1 VLLALGAVLV
11 AMGGYRWGVPAF
23 AWIAPVPFLLVLR
36 TATTWRFRLVVLA
49 VLTVA
54 SIVLVGKIITEPVP
68 YVLAIPFALPA
79 AIASWLVLLL
89 TEHLRRRGGELAGVL
104 ALPAL
109 TALGEAL
116 QHSSMP
122 LGTWSSLAVT
132 QVDNVALLQLAAL
145 FGVAGIGFVM
155 SLVASVVAMLLA
167 TPASRARAR
176 IAAAAAAVVGLALS
190 WGAVRSYGRQG
201 PRTVVAAAVTTDLGL
216 GAGGLPDDAAL
227 AANTDALLA
236 RSELAAARG
245 AVLIAWNEGA
255 TFVRP
260 EQEPALIS
268 RGQALA
274 RARGVELVLAYAVVL
289 STAPLDL
296 DNKYV
301 WLGADGEVVET
312 YQKHHP
318 VPGEPSRRGR
328 APLVAHDHP
337 WGRAAGAICYDY
349 DFPSMGAG
357 SRPAR
362 GRAGGGAVVGL
373 ARHRPLPHPDHPH
386 PRHRGWPV
394 GAAPDPVGDLGRLRR
409 VRPDPGQHAGRRGP
423 RRGHAGDAADHA
435 GVDPVRGRRRRADGG
450 GVRRAAARPCLDRA
464 EPTRVPQAGPRRNGD
479 VRNGGVAWR
488 RGRRPPASRP
498 GCARRPISSGGS
510 SCRGPGP
517 HPRR

>member
-1 VLLALGAVLV
+1 MDEPVIDRTPDLARTRAVLLALGAVLV

-349 DFPSMGAG
+349 DFPSMVRAHAQLGAG
-357 SRPAR
+357 LVVVPSSDWRGIDPYHTQITRIRAIEGGLSVLRPTRWATSAGYDAF
-362 GRAGGGAVVGL
+362 GRTRASMPADEDHGGVMLVTLPTTPVWTLYAAAGDVPMVVGCGVL
-373 ARHRPLPHPDHPH
+373 LLGLVWTARS
-386 PRHRGWPV
+386 
-394 GAAPDPVGDLGRLRR
+394 
-409 VRPDPGQHAGRRGP
+409 RRGSP
-423 RRGHAGDAADHA
+423 KPA
-435 GVDPVRGRRRRADGG
+435 PVAT
-450 GVRRAAARPCLDRA
+450 A
-464 EPTRVPQAGPRRNGD
+464 T
-479 VRNGGVAWR
+479 
-488 RGRRPPASRP
+488 
-498 GCARRPISSGGS
+498 
-510 SCRGPGP
+510 
-517 HPRR
+517 